1 MATNSIKG
9 AEGRIT
15 LPGVGALIG
24 EIYQWQLY
32 REGDGADFTLKAACN
47 QTFYESLWEEAGEAR
62 RVELHMLGDKWYEAR
77 PNEGATVTRT
87 GRNFVIKTITLHQI

>member
-1 MATNSIKG
+1 MADNIKG
-9 AEGRIT
+9 AEGKVT

-32 REGDGADFTLKAACN
+32 REGAGADFTLKAAMN
-47 QTFYESLWEEAGEAR
+47 QTFYETLWEEAGDDR

-77 PNEGATVTRT
+77 PNPDAKVTRNGRQFTIKTVT
-87 GRNFVIKTITLHQI
+87 IHQI